1 MLIHYF
7 VTSRL
12 DNCNSLLF
20 GLPDT
25 LIHSLQLLQHRAA
38 RLITH
43 TKKHDHIT
51 PVMRSLHW
59 LPVRSRIIL
68 KILLLVYKSIHG
80 LAPAYLSELI
90 KLYAPESNLR
100 SGMKNR
106 LIESRTRLVTLGNRA
121 FYKAG
126 PTLRNKLPTHITSSP
141 TLSSFKQNL
150 KTHFFTHAYD
160 F

>member
-1 MLIHYF
+1 MEQQVSALFKSCGHQIHMIGQIVKFLTPRATEQLVHSF

-12 DNCNSLLF
+12 DNCKSVLF
-20 GLPDT
+20 GLPDK
-25 LIHSLQLLQHRAA
+25 LIHRLQLIQHRAA

-59 LPVRSRIIL
+59 LPVRSRIIF

-90 KLYAPESNLR
+90 KPYAPESNLR

-106 LIESRTRLVTLGNRA
+106 L
-121 FYKAG
+121 
-126 PTLRNKLPTHITSSP
+126 
-141 TLSSFKQNL
+141 LSSSI
-150 KTHFFTHAYD
+150 
-160 F
+160 